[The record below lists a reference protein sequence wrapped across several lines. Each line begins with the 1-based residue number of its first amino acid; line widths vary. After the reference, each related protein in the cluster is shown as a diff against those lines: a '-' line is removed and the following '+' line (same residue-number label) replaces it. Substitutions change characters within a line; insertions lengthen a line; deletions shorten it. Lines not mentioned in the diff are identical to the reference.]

1 MTSIAELYALQ
12 ELDLALEA
20 DHATLTDVESR
31 LGEQEELVEARRT
44 AAEQE
49 AALRAAEKEFKE
61 REWNTDELQKKIEPL
76 ERRLYEGRIANPKEL
91 EDLQQEVD
99 SLKRRHSELEDQALE
114 AMEGLEEAQRA
125 VAEAERRLQQITDDS
140 AAEQAELRGR
150 QASLNEAIGAL
161 EGRRTEEGARID
173 GELLRLYDQL
183 RTTRQGRAVAKVE
196 GGACQGCRISLP
208 INLVQR
214 ARSGSDVVQCSSCE
228 RVLYVS

>member
-20 DHATLTDVESR
+20 DRATLTDVESR

-161 EGRRTEEGARID
+161 EGRRTEEGGRID

>member
-12 ELDLALEA
+12 EVDLALEV
-20 DHATLTDVESR
+20 DRATLSDVESR
-31 LGEQEELVEARRT
+31 LGEPEELVEARRT
-44 AAEQE
+44 VTERE
-49 AALRAAEKEFKE
+49 EALRAAEKEFKE
-61 REWNTDELQKKIEPL
+61 REWNTDELQQKIEPL
-76 ERRLYEGRIANPKEL
+76 ERRLYEGRIGNPKEL
-91 EDLQQEVD
+91 ADLQQEVD
-99 SLKRRHSELEDQALE
+99 SLKRRRSELEDQALE
-114 AMEGLEEAQRA
+114 AMDGQEQAQQALAEGQRS
-125 VAEAERRLQQITDDS
+125 LKQISDDC
-140 AAEQAELRGR
+140 AAEQEELRGR

-161 EGRRTEEGARID
+161 EGQRSEQGERID

>member
-161 EGRRTEEGARID
+161 EGRRTAEGARID

>member
-20 DHATLTDVESR
+20 DRATLTDVESR

-76 ERRLYEGRIANPKEL
+76 ERRLYGGRIANPKEL

-150 QASLNEAIGAL
+150 QATLNEAIGAL
-161 EGRRTEEGARID
+161 EGRRTEEGGRID